1 MSQGLRISELPTLPK
16 NDIDVG
22 DYFIIA
28 EQTGRDTWA
37 TRKVD
42 AKLILKLK
50 TEAVNVGTDEDEAEI
65 LAGTTINQ
73 SSQASVLNLRRLK
86 AGNDIQL
93 VQTAD
98 RITINAIVNGRNL
111 ESNVANNAGV
121 FASKNLNDD
130 LMFKNISGNKGL
142 ETIHNNPTRVI
153 VQPKAH
159 HYFFVPASPFDPS
172 TNFLVE
178 SKWSRKRNVAGALW
192 PNRPLSGEW
201 NTGTQTVDLS
211 ERINAL
217 PQSIR
222 DSLDA
227 SERGLAFLRIRL
239 NTNATADVLHYLDVK
254 AADSTN
260 WTRKIALDPTGGY
273 LREYEGEDTTTTI
286 VEFTK
291 SSGRFNWRIGVD
303 STARTT
309 NWEFSTNM
317 YLEGFFI

>member
-22 DYFIIA
+22 DYFIMA
-28 EQTGRDTWA
+28 EQTGRNTWA

-42 AKLILKLK
+42 AKFILKLK

-111 ESNVANNAGV
+111 ESNVANRAGV
-121 FASKNLNDD
+121 FTGKNPNDD
-130 LMFKNISGNKGL
+130 LMFKNISGDKGL

-159 HYFFVPASPFDPS
+159 HYFFVPANPNNPS
-172 TNFLVE
+172 INYAIE
-178 SKWSRKRNVAGALW
+178 SKWSQRRFEAGALW

-201 NTGTQTVDLS
+201 NTGTQTVDLTP
-211 ERINAL
+211 RINAL
-217 PQSIR
+217 PQSVK
-222 DSLDA
+222 DSLNA
-227 SERGLAFLRIRL
+227 SERGLAFIRIRL
-239 NTNATADVLHYLDVK
+239 NTNAAGNVGHYLDIK
-254 AADSTN
+254 AANDTS
-260 WTRKIALDPTGGY
+260 WTRKISIDPTGGY
-273 LREYEGEDTTTTI
+273 FTAWEGEDTTTTI
-286 VEFTK
+286 VEYTK
-291 SSGRFNWRIGVD
+291 SSGRFNWRIGVN
-303 STARTT
+303 SGVRTV
-309 NWEFSTNM
+309 NWEFGTQM